1 MLTPIIRIISPT
13 DPTPAR
19 LSAGPVGIRRWR
31 GARGT
36 LGDLTL
42 QLPSQGLTSG
52 ARLALARQGC
62 ATGSFRLNC
71 AESLYVKDE
80 RGLAMFQRIEL
91 EEELDKARLGLRERP
106 PMLVATG
113 SAPENSEELTSVA
126 LDANSTIADSA
137 DQPSRKTRRPSLR
150 TQKRNMLASQG
161 MRFDSGGLSSC
172 VTFTEGLCHLE
183 DYVRAGEN
191 DSTTSDFPTVH
202 SEQEIIDLVATGDT
216 PKLSWLDSLR
226 KKTFAAAAD
235 KSPGLKKRRSTNEI
249 ARSLSCVDISTSFS
263 EVDLTFS
270 VDTASSSSED
280 SSHMME
286 GQMKSLLCQSPED
299 DEVDST
305 STGTLRREGSWT
317 RLRRRFSKRLSIL
330 KNLDLPVDDQTLD
343 SPTSIASGL
352 FQMIQQGV
360 VSNFSQPKL
369 QVYR

>member
-106 PMLVATG
+106 PMLATG
-113 SAPENSEELTSVA
+113 SAPENSEELTNVA
-126 LDANSTIADSA
+126 LDTITATADSA

-183 DYVRAGEN
+183 DYVRASENN
-191 DSTTSDFPTVH
+191 DSAASDFPTVH
-202 SEQEIIDLVATGDT
+202 SEQEIIDLVATGET

-235 KSPGLKKRRSTNEI
+235 KSSGLKKRRSTNEI
-249 ARSLSCVDISTSFS
+249 SRSFSCVDISASLS

-299 DEVDST
+299 DEVDSA

-317 RLRRRFSKRLSIL
+317 RLRRRFSRRLSIL
-330 KNLDLPVDDQTLD
+330 KNLNLPVDDQALD

-352 FQMIQQGV
+352 FQIIQQGV
-360 VSNFSQPKL
+360 ASNFSQPKL
-369 QVYR
+369 HVYR